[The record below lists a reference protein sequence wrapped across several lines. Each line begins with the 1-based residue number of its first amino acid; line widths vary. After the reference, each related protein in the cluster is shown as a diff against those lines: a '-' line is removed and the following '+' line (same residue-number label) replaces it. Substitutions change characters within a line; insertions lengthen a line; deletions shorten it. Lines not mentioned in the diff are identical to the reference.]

1 MKLFRVQ
8 GGFENPVFSG
18 EKLKKLIWPLLMEQ
32 VLVMLV
38 GLADTVM
45 VSAVGEDAV
54 SGVSLIDMINQL
66 IFSILSALATGGAVI
81 TAQYIGK
88 RMKQKACETANQ
100 LLYAVLV
107 ISTVIAAFCIAVR
120 VPLLRLFFG
129 SIEPPVMS
137 AALIYFIVS
146 ALSLSSALGWERWGR
161 GLAR

>member
-54 SGVSLIDMINQL
+54 SGVSLIDLNNQL
-66 IFSILSALATGGAVI
+66 IFSIRSARAPGGAVT
-81 TAQYIGK
+81 TA
-88 RMKQKACETANQ
+88 
-100 LLYAVLV
+100 
-107 ISTVIAAFCIAVR
+107 
-120 VPLLRLFFG
+120 
-129 SIEPPVMS
+129 PPVAS
-137 AALIYFIVS
+137 
-146 ALSLSSALGWERWGR
+146 G
-161 GLAR
+161 